1 MRQINGL
8 ADCNKIQSGPEIGRY
23 SVTVEDGVQWVELS
37 IGGMT
42 YPAGLTPDRARY
54 IAQQL
59 IDSAGRVEST
69 KTKKEP
75 AAEAAG

>member
-8 ADCNKIQSGPEIGRY
+8 ADCDKIQSGPEIGRY
-23 SVTVEDGVQWVELS
+23 SVTVEDGKTWVILS

-54 IAQQL
+54 IAQEL
-59 IDSAGRVEST
+59 INSAGRI
-69 KTKKEP
+69 
-75 AAEAAG
+75 EANADQN